1 MFFPTQV
8 RVNSFLRNCA
18 GQGLN
23 CSARMLLLP
32 RIDDRVRTNAV
43 QDPVHPAELFGG
55 NCDGDFPAGNGHN
68 QLKIVPLAIV
78 IVQNDVADNSSV
90 EVSDSDD
97 LETSGTVTA
106 NHLGRFNAVSWQRT
120 LSESSLLSR
129 KMVSAFFLRTHPYHS
144 ESHNRGRRL
153 TYECLRYSTAV

>member
-8 RVNSFLRNCA
+8 RVNSFLRNYA

-23 CSARMLLLP
+23 CDARMLLLP
-32 RIDDRVRTNAV
+32 RINDRVWTNAV

-55 NCDGDFPAGNGHN
+55 NRDGDFSAGNCHN
-68 QLKIVPLAIV
+68 QLKIVPLGIV
-78 IVQNDVADNSSV
+78 IVQNEVAHDSSA
-90 EVSDSDD
+90 EVSNSDD
-97 LETSGTVTA
+97 PETSGTVTA

-129 KMVSAFFLRTHPYHS
+129 K
-144 ESHNRGRRL
+144 
-153 TYECLRYSTAV
+153 